1 MRLYYGGYGHNPSGK
16 QYVYYGG
23 DNFRTG
29 QHVVAPVRHPI
40 SKKLY
45 NTMFTIQRT
54 GALGHKKNDLLQR
67 TDAQKEVDNL
77 EASGVEMKSLGGR
90 DTLSLPTGQRFEN
103 KASWERASNMI
114 RQESI
119 AQRLASYSKANDIS
133 EAKNRLRNY

>member
-29 QHVVAPVRHPI
+29 QHVVAPVTHPK
-40 SKKLY
+40 SNKLY

-54 GALGHKKNDLLQR
+54 GNLGERNGMPTMAQQEAERLQ
-67 TDAQKEVDNL
+67 N
-77 EASGVEMKSLGGR
+77 SGIDIKSIGGR
-90 DTLSLPTGQRFEN
+90 NTLSLPTGQRFEN
-103 KASWERASNMI
+103 KASWERASNII

-119 AQRLASYSKANDIS
+119 QQRLASYSQEKNTA
-133 EAKNRLRNY
+133 EAKNRLISY